1 MSLKGYATQ
10 EQADTEI
17 ISAYAAA
24 MQQVPAVAAAP
35 GWFKVGSFYLPK
47 SLERCRLEV
56 IASVSDEDLTGTVRL
71 YDSTSTVEAPV
82 SGSDVSIT
90 SLAVETAR
98 SGGFS
103 LVGDRTYFI
112 QMQVVGASGD
122 DQFGVLDT
130 ASLTGA

>member
-1 MSLKGYATQ
+1 MSLKGYAIQ

-56 IASVSDEDLTGTVRL
+56 IASVSDDDLTGTVRL
-71 YDSTSTVEAPV
+71 YDSTVEAPV

-90 SLAVETAR
+90 SLSVETAR